1 MFAPKK
7 TAMKIL
13 MVATEASPFVSV
25 GGAAQVVNH
34 LSKALELSGN
44 EVAVFIPKFGF
55 ISEEKYQLTAL
66 YEGLKVPTG
75 DEQNPYLMC
84 NIKTAEFPSKV
95 KAYFLENQEYYEKRA
110 NVYGYSDDPTRWAL
124 LSRGVLEF
132 IRLKIFIPDIIHC
145 NDWHT
150 GLVCNYLKSDYAN
163 DPVLSKI
170 AAIYTIHNLAFQG
183 MFDHKHVSELDYDDG
198 KSLVAPFFD
207 NRLKTQN
214 FMKRGIL
221 YSDVVSTVSKSYSK
235 EILTPEFGEGLDKLL
250 LELKG
255 KIFGIVN
262 GIDYEEMNP
271 ATDSLI
277 EKNYDINSIGT
288 REVNKKALQKE
299 FDLPE
304 DSKALL
310 LGFVGRLDNMKGVD
324 LLLNTMEYVLRDY
337 PIQFVQIGGG
347 DGGLVE
353 MLHQLKNKYPK
364 SVGIHPYPNFTLPR
378 LVFAGAD
385 CVVYPSRFEPC
396 GIVQIEAMRYGA
408 VPIVRKVGGLSDTV
422 VDFDSGTLEGTGFV
436 FSHFDEYALY
446 GQIVRAYENYRNKP
460 LWLKLQKNAMKA
472 DFSWFYSAREY
483 VKLYEKAKSIVGKQ
497 L

>member
-170 AAIYTIHNLAFQG
+170 LYIH
-183 MFDHKHVSELDYDDG
+183 DDPIVS
-198 KSLVAPFFD
+198 
-207 NRLKTQN
+207 
-214 FMKRGIL
+214 
-221 YSDVVSTVSKSYSK
+221 SDIVGTSYSAVLDLDMTK
-235 EILTPEFGEGLDKLL
+235 IVDGDLVKILAWYD
-250 LELKG
+250 
-255 KIFGIVN
+255 N
-262 GIDYEEMNP
+262 EMGY
-271 ATDSLI
+271 S
-277 EKNYDINSIGT
+277 T
-288 REVNKKALQKE
+288 R
-299 FDLPE
+299 
-304 DSKALL
+304 
-310 LGFVGRLDNMKGVD
+310 
-324 LLLNTMEYVLRDY
+324 
-337 PIQFVQIGGG
+337 
-347 DGGLVE
+347 LVE
-353 MLHQLKNKYPK
+353 M
-364 SVGIHPYPNFTLPR
+364 
-378 LVFAGAD
+378 
-385 CVVYPSRFEPC
+385 C
-396 GIVQIEAMRYGA
+396 
-408 VPIVRKVGGLSDTV
+408 
-422 VDFDSGTLEGTGFV
+422 
-436 FSHFDEYALY
+436 EY
-446 GQIVRAYENYRNKP
+446 I
-460 LWLKLQKNAMKA
+460 MK
-472 DFSWFYSAREY
+472 R
-483 VKLYEKAKSIVGKQ
+483 
-497 L
+497 